1 MALVGNISG
10 SGGVSNTIG
19 ITGSLIVANP
29 GLGLFPSLPGPD
41 VAFFVSGNIAP
52 RAPGSPAASP
62 DYSVRGT
69 TVFGGDVV
77 VSGTL
82 FGGSP
87 LYIGDQIIARNGLV
101 VTGTVSMVNGLSGSL
116 TKLTDGTSYLIAGT
130 NVTITTG
137 SSGAVTISSTGGGG
151 GGSNFFTETSNR
163 VIYNSGTVAFTGA
176 RTGETITAA
185 SDKGADV
192 VFYFSGSTAGDATSL
207 FGGNVVTSGSI
218 VTKTSTGSPSV
229 SLGVNGTVSG
239 SGTFS
244 VGGDILVQGSI
255 KATDGTTAITLAT
268 STGDVTL
275 AGDLA
280 VNGATS
286 ADITTTTTTAT
297 VFNTTATT
305 VSIAGGA
312 TTATN
317 IGNASGLTTI
327 AGDLKVAGNDIQSST
342 GATAI
347 TLSGGN
353 VIIPGDLTVN
363 GTTTT
368 VNTDNLVVKDQ
379 LIYIASS
386 SAAGTVT
393 YGGLAIASGSGTAD
407 QALVFVKDGTGATS
421 LWSAGRQDVN
431 SGSATTNAGLTY
443 MPVRASSFEMGGT
456 PGAAVTADSAYVSS
470 SDAQNVLVNHK
481 SSTTFTKS
489 GTAIV
494 QIADLSG
501 EGMITGNSAISTIS
515 SLWVSGTSVN
525 MAHTLTAA
533 AGPVP
538 HGIKIVGGGVE
549 GGSLRITT
557 SGVTPTLNINAHN
570 GQNQSRAL
578 IASGSTVTINA
589 ASSTTSDGVTIQGAG
604 TSLARFWGSST
615 NTEIDLLGSS
625 NNVIDGTGNASGEL
639 SLSGS
644 NINLKHGVAGGAAVK
659 LVRGNTTY
667 GEIQY
672 APDGSRTYTQF
683 NSLLNSSFASNV
695 RIGTAVNGANSGII
709 NLSGS
714 LVEIL
719 AGQGAGFQTL
729 GAATTYLTVQS
740 GSYTTP
746 LATAL
751 NFAKIEAGL
760 VNNLLVGSQGV
771 TVVSGTNGIRM
782 NVGGGNTVAMQSHGT
797 AFLTFASGSGV
808 DNSVTIAPVG
818 ATTANLLNTVA
829 TTVNF
834 AGAAT
839 TLAIATTPT
848 TTQTVNLATGV
859 TSTGNT
865 KTINLG
871 TGGAAGSTTNIVL
884 GSTAGGGTITANEN
898 LVPGAANTYDLGAV
912 DNRWRNI
919 YTGDLHLK
927 NDRGNWTIVEEAEFL
942 SITNNLN
949 GKRYKFVLEEI

>member
-29 GLGLFPSLPGPD
+29 GLGLFPGLPGPD

-52 RAPGSPAASP
+52 RSPGSPAASP
-62 DYSVRGT
+62 DYAVRGT

-87 LYIGDQIIARNGLV
+87 LYLGDQVIARNGLV

-116 TKLTDGTSYLIAGT
+116 TKLADGTSYLVAGT
-130 NVTITTG
+130 NVTIVSNSNG
-137 SSGAVTISSTGGGG
+137 SVTISSTAAGGGG
-151 GGSNFFTETSNR
+151 GGSNFFTETSLG

-176 RTGETITAA
+176 RTGESIDAA
-185 SDKGADV
+185 SDKGTDV
-192 VFYFSGSTAGDATSL
+192 VFYFSGSTAGDATTL

-218 VTKTSTGSPSV
+218 STGGNIEVKGGNITTNQTNFNLLNSV
-229 SLGVNGTVSG
+229 TTLNVGTGATTVNIGQASNAINVAGNLDVNGTTDLAGAVTLSG
-239 SGTFS
+239 NAQTVTHSGTGNLTIVS
-244 VGGDILVQGSI
+244 
-255 KATDGTTAITLAT
+255 T
-268 STGDVTL
+268 TGDVL
-275 AGDLA
+275 VEG
-280 VNGATS
+280 
-286 ADITTTTTTAT
+286 TT
-297 VFNTTATT
+297 F
-305 VSIAGGA
+305 S
-312 TTATN
+312 
-317 IGNASGLTTI
+317 GN
-327 AGDLKVAGNDIQSST
+327 
-342 GATAI
+342 
-347 TLSGGN
+347 N
-353 VIIPGDLTVN
+353 VTIPGNLTVN

-431 SGSATTNAGLTY
+431 SGTATTNTGLTY

-456 PGAAVTADSAYVSS
+456 PGSAVAAGSAYLSS
-470 SDAQNVLVNHK
+470 SDALNVLVNHTAT
-481 SSTTFTKS
+481 TTFTKS

-494 QIADLSG
+494 QITDNSG
-501 EGMITGNSAISTIS
+501 QGMITGNSAIDTIA
-515 SLWVSGTSVN
+515 SLWASGSTVN
-525 MAHTLTAA
+525 MAHTLAPA
-533 AGPVP
+533 EGPVP

-570 GQNQSRAL
+570 GTNQAQAL
-578 IASGSTVTINA
+578 VISGSAVSINA
-589 ASSTTSDGVTIQGAG
+589 ATSNNTNGVLIRGAG
-604 TSLARFWGSST
+604 TPLARFFGSST
-615 NTEIDLLGSS
+615 NAEIDLLGTTD
-625 NNVIDGTGNASGEL
+625 NLIDGTGNAAGEL

-644 NINLKHGVAGGAAVK
+644 NVNLKHGVAGGAAVK
-659 LVRGNTTY
+659 LVRGNTPY
-667 GEIQY
+667 GEIEY

-683 NSLLNSSFASNV
+683 NSLTDGGASNV
-695 RIGTAVNGANSGII
+695 RIGTAVNGANTGII

-714 LVEIL
+714 LVEVL
-719 AGQGAGFQTL
+719 AGNGAQFQTL
-729 GAATTYLTVQS
+729 GQATTYLTVTS
-740 GSYTTP
+740 GSYVTP
-746 LATAL
+746 PGTAL
-751 NFAKIEAGL
+751 NFAKIEAGS
-760 VNNLLVGSQGV
+760 VNNLLLGSQGV
-771 TVVSGTNGIRM
+771 TSVSGSAVRL
-782 NVGGGNTVAMQSHGT
+782 NVTTGQSVTMQTDGT
-797 AFLTFASGSGV
+797 GFLSFSSGST
-808 DNSVTIAPVG
+808 NAITIAALT
-818 ATTANLLNTVA
+818 ATTANLLNTVT

-839 TLAIATTPT
+839 TLAIAAAPT
-848 TTQTVNLATGV
+848 TTQGVNIATGV

-884 GSTAGGGTITANEN
+884 GSTLGGGTITANEN

-942 SITNNLN
+942 SITNNLS

>member
-29 GLGLFPSLPGPD
+29 GLGLFPGLPGPD

-52 RAPGSPAASP
+52 RSPGSPAASP
-62 DYSVRGT
+62 DYAVRGT

-87 LYIGDQIIARNGLV
+87 LYIGDQVIARNGLV

-116 TKLTDGTSYLIAGT
+116 TKLADGTSYLVAGT
-130 NVTITTG
+130 NVTIVSNSNG
-137 SSGAVTISSTGGGG
+137 SVTISSTAAGGG
-151 GGSNFFTETSNR
+151 GGSNFFTETSLG

-176 RTGETITAA
+176 RTDLTSITAA
-185 SDKGADV
+185 SDKGTDV
-192 VFYFSGSTAGDATSL
+192 VFYFSGSTAGDATTL

-218 VTKTSTGSPSV
+218 STGGNIEVKGGNITTNQTNFNLLNSV
-229 SLGVNGTVSG
+229 TTLNVGTGATTVNIGQASNAINVAGNLDVNGTTDLAGAVTLSG
-239 SGTFS
+239 NAQTVTHSGTGNLTIVS
-244 VGGDILVQGSI
+244 
-255 KATDGTTAITLAT
+255 T
-268 STGDVTL
+268 TGDVL
-275 AGDLA
+275 VEG
-280 VNGATS
+280 
-286 ADITTTTTTAT
+286 TT
-297 VFNTTATT
+297 F
-305 VSIAGGA
+305 S
-312 TTATN
+312 
-317 IGNASGLTTI
+317 GN
-327 AGDLKVAGNDIQSST
+327 
-342 GATAI
+342 
-347 TLSGGN
+347 N
-353 VIIPGDLTVN
+353 VTIPGNLTVN

-379 LIYIASS
+379 LIYIASA

-393 YGGLAIASGSGTAD
+393 YGGIAIASGSGTAD

-431 SGSATTNAGLTY
+431 SGSATTNSGLTY

-456 PGAAVTADSAYVSS
+456 PGSAVAAGSAYLSS
-470 SDAQNVLVNHK
+470 SDALNVLVNHTAT
-481 SSTTFTKS
+481 TTFTKS

-494 QIADLSG
+494 QITDNSG
-501 EGMITGNSAISTIS
+501 QGMITGNSAIDTIA
-515 SLWVSGTSVN
+515 SLWATGSTVN
-525 MAHTLTAA
+525 MAHTLAPA
-533 AGPVP
+533 VGPVP
-538 HGIKIVGGGVE
+538 HGIKIVGGDVE

-557 SGVTPTLNINAHN
+557 SGATPTLNINAHN
-570 GQNQSRAL
+570 GTNQAQAL
-578 IASGSTVTINA
+578 VISGSAVSINA
-589 ASSTTSDGVTIQGAG
+589 ATSNNTNGVLIRGAG
-604 TSLARFWGSST
+604 TPLARFFGGST
-615 NTEIDLLGSS
+615 NAEIDLLGTTD
-625 NNVIDGTGNASGEL
+625 NLIDGTGNAAGEL

-644 NINLKHGVAGGAAVK
+644 NVNLKHGVAGGAAVK

-695 RIGTAVNGANSGII
+695 RIGTAVNGANTGNI

-719 AGQGAGFQTL
+719 ASNGAVFQTR
-729 GAATTYLTVQS
+729 GTATGYLTILS
-740 GSYTTP
+740 GTYSA
-746 LATAL
+746 LANAS
-751 NFAKIEAGL
+751 KIEAPGAGG
-760 VNNLLVGSQGV
+760 NLLLGSQGF
-771 TVVSGTNGIRM
+771 TVVSGSAVRL
-782 NVGGGNTVAMQSHGT
+782 NVTTGQSVTMQTDGT
-797 AFLTFASGSGV
+797 GFLSFSSGST
-808 DNSVTIAPVG
+808 NAITIAAPTS
-818 ATTANLLNTVA
+818 TTANLLDTVT

-848 TTQTVNLATGV
+848 TTQAVNIATGV

-884 GSTAGGGTITANEN
+884 GSTLGGGTITANEN
-898 LVPGAANTYDLGAV
+898 LVPGSPNAYDLGAV

-942 SITNNLN
+942 SITNNLS

>member
-29 GLGLFPSLPGPD
+29 GLGLFPGLPGPD

-52 RAPGSPAASP
+52 RSPGSPAASP
-62 DYSVRGT
+62 DYAVRGT

-87 LYIGDQIIARNGLV
+87 LYIGDQVIARNGLV

-116 TKLTDGTSYLIAGT
+116 TKLADGSSYLIAGT
-130 NVTITTG
+130 NVTIVSNSNG
-137 SSGAVTISSTGGGG
+137 SVTISSTAAGGGG
-151 GGSNFFTETSNR
+151 GGSNFFTETSLG

-176 RTGETITAA
+176 RTGESIDAA
-185 SDKGADV
+185 SDKGTDV
-192 VFYFSGSTAGDATSL
+192 VFYFSGSTAGDATTL

-218 VTKTSTGSPSV
+218 STGGNIEVKGGNITTNQTNFNLLNSV
-229 SLGVNGTVSG
+229 TTLNVGTGATTVNIGQASNAINVAGNLDVNGT
-239 SGTFS
+239 
-244 VGGDILVQGSI
+244 
-255 KATDGTTAITLAT
+255 TD
-268 STGDVTL
+268 L
-275 AGDLA
+275 AGA
-280 VNGATS
+280 V
-286 ADITTTTTTAT
+286 
-297 VFNTTATT
+297 
-305 VSIAGGA
+305 
-312 TTATN
+312 
-317 IGNASGLTTI
+317 
-327 AGDLKVAGNDIQSST
+327 
-342 GATAI
+342 
-347 TLSGGN
+347 TLSGNSQTVTHSGTGN
-353 VIIPGDLTVN
+353 LTISSTSGDVIVEGTTFSGDNVTIPGNLTVN

-368 VNTDNLVVKDQ
+368 VNTANLVVKDQ

-431 SGSATTNAGLTY
+431 SGLATTNSGLTY

-456 PGAAVTADSAYVSS
+456 PGSAVAAGSAYLSS
-470 SDAQNVLVNHK
+470 SDALNVLVNHTAT
-481 SSTTFTKS
+481 TTFTKS

-494 QIADLSG
+494 QITDNSG
-501 EGMITGNSAISTIS
+501 QGMITGNSAIDTIA
-515 SLWVSGTSVN
+515 SLWASGSTVN
-525 MAHTLTAA
+525 MAHTLAPA
-533 AGPVP
+533 VGPVP
-538 HGIKIVGGGVE
+538 HGIKIVGGDVE

-557 SGVTPTLNINAHN
+557 SGATPTLNINAHN
-570 GQNQSRAL
+570 GTNQAQAL
-578 IASGSTVTINA
+578 VISGSAVSINA
-589 ASSTTSDGVTIQGAG
+589 ATSNNTNGVLIRGAG
-604 TSLARFWGSST
+604 TPLARFFGSST
-615 NTEIDLLGSS
+615 NAEIDLLGTTD
-625 NNVIDGTGNASGEL
+625 NLIDGTGNAAGEL

-644 NINLKHGVAGGAAVK
+644 NVNLKHGVAGGAAVK
-659 LVRGNTTY
+659 LVRGNTPY
-667 GEIQY
+667 GEIEY

-683 NSLLNSSFASNV
+683 NSLTDGGASNV
-695 RIGTAVNGANSGII
+695 RIGTAVNGANTGII

-714 LVEIL
+714 LVEVL
-719 AGQGAGFQTL
+719 AGNGAQFQTL
-729 GAATTYLTVQS
+729 GQATTYLTVTS
-740 GSYTTP
+740 GSYVTP
-746 LATAL
+746 PGTAL
-751 NFAKIEAGL
+751 NFAKIEAGS
-760 VNNLLVGSQGV
+760 VNNLLLGSQGV
-771 TVVSGTNGIRM
+771 TSVSGSAVRL
-782 NVGGGNTVAMQSHGT
+782 NVTTGQAVAMQTDGT
-797 AFLTFASGSGV
+797 GFLTFSSGST
-808 DNSVTIAPVG
+808 NAITIAALT
-818 ATTANLLNTVA
+818 ATTANLLNTVT

-839 TLAIATTPT
+839 TLAIAAAPT
-848 TTQTVNLATGV
+848 TTQGVNIATGV

-884 GSTAGGGTITANEN
+884 GSTLGGGTITANEN

-942 SITNNLN
+942 SITNNLS

>member
-29 GLGLFPSLPGPD
+29 GLGLFPGLPGPD

-52 RAPGSPAASP
+52 RSPGSPAASP
-62 DYSVRGT
+62 DYAVRGT

-87 LYIGDQIIARNGLV
+87 LYIGDQVIARNGLV

-116 TKLTDGTSYLIAGT
+116 TKLADGTSYLVAGT
-130 NVTITTG
+130 NVTIVSNSNG
-137 SSGAVTISSTGGGG
+137 SVTISSTAAGGG
-151 GGSNFFTETSNR
+151 GGSNFFTETSLG

-176 RTGETITAA
+176 RTGESIDAA
-185 SDKGADV
+185 SDKGTNV
-192 VFYFSGSTAGDATSL
+192 VFYFSGSTAGDATTL
-207 FGGNVVTSGSI
+207 FGGDVVTSGSI
-218 VTKTSTGSPSV
+218 
-229 SLGVNGTVSG
+229 TVRDAASN
-239 SGTFS
+239 
-244 VGGDILVQGSI
+244 L
-255 KATDGTTAITLAT
+255 AIT
-268 STGDVTL
+268 GDGFGYSYITAGGSYLNLDANNRIIVKKDLQIDGSNIL
-275 AGDLA
+275 AGDSGYPRNIFPDNVTQANL
-280 VNGATS
+280 
-286 ADITTTTTTAT
+286 ITIGG
-297 VFNTTATT
+297 VGGKTT
-305 VSIAGGA
+305 VAGGLEVTGNYISGSA
-312 TTATN
+312 GVNLTLGSGGDVEVEGNLTVTGNN
-317 IGNASGLTTI
+317 I
-327 AGDLKVAGNDIQSST
+327 KSST

-347 TLSGGN
+347 TLSAGN
-353 VIIPGDLTVN
+353 VIIPGNLTVN

-431 SGSATTNAGLTY
+431 SGSATTNTGLTY

-456 PGAAVTADSAYVSS
+456 PGSAAAAGSAYLSS
-470 SDAQNVLVNHK
+470 SDALNVLVNHTAT
-481 SSTTFTKS
+481 TTFTKS

-494 QIADLSG
+494 QITDNG
-501 EGMITGNSAISTIS
+501 GQGMITGNSAIDTIA
-515 SLWVSGTSVN
+515 SLWASGSTVN
-525 MAHTLTAA
+525 MAHTLAPA
-533 AGPVP
+533 VGPVP
-538 HGIKIVGGGVE
+538 HGIKIVGGDVE

-557 SGVTPTLNINAHN
+557 SGATPTLNINAHN
-570 GQNQSRAL
+570 GTNQAQAL
-578 IASGSTVTINA
+578 VISGSAVSINA
-589 ASSTTSDGVTIQGAG
+589 ATSNNTNGVLIRGAG
-604 TSLARFWGSST
+604 TPLARFFGGST
-615 NTEIDLLGSS
+615 NAEIDLLGTTD
-625 NNVIDGTGNASGEL
+625 NLIDGTGNAAGEL

-644 NINLKHGVAGGAAVK
+644 NVNLKHGVAGGAAVK
-659 LVRGNTTY
+659 LVRGNTPY
-667 GEIQY
+667 GEIEY

-683 NSLLNSSFASNV
+683 NSLTDGGASNV
-695 RIGTAVNGANSGII
+695 RIGTAVNGANTGII

-714 LVEIL
+714 LVEVL
-719 AGQGAGFQTL
+719 AGNGAQFQTL
-729 GAATTYLTVQS
+729 GQATTYLTVTS
-740 GSYTTP
+740 GSYVTP
-746 LATAL
+746 PGTAL
-751 NFAKIEAGL
+751 NFAKIEAGS

-771 TVVSGTNGIRM
+771 TAVSGSSVRL
-782 NVGGGNTVAMQSHGT
+782 NVATGQSVAMQTNGSG
-797 AFLTFASGSGV
+797 FLSFSSGST
-808 DNSVTIAPVG
+808 NAITIAAPI
-818 ATTANLLNTVA
+818 ATTANLLDTVT

-848 TTQTVNLATGV
+848 TTQAVNIATGV

-884 GSTAGGGTITANEN
+884 GSTLGGGTITANEN

-942 SITNNLN
+942 SITNNLS

>member
-10 SGGVSNTIG
+10 SGGISNTIG
-19 ITGSLIVANP
+19 ITGSLIIANP
-29 GLGLFPSLPGPD
+29 GLATFPGFPGTD
-41 VAFFVSGNIAP
+41 TVFFVSGAIDGKA
-52 RAPGSPAASP
+52 AGSRTVA
-62 DYSVRGT
+62 
-69 TVFGGDVV
+69 VFGGDVV
-77 VSGTL
+77 
-82 FGGSP
+82 
-87 LYIGDQIIARNGLV
+87 A
-101 VTGTVSMVNGLSGSL
+101 SGSI
-116 TKLTDGTSYLIAGT
+116 TVGTGSVKLTSNDIQFDGFGT
-130 NVTITTG
+130 RIEK
-137 SSGAVTISSTGGGG
+137 SGNSLKFFDASNTGGLTLSQLNAGG
-151 GGSNFFTETSNR
+151 GGSGTNFFTETSLG

-176 RTGETITAA
+176 RTGEAITAA

-192 VFYFSGSTAGDATSL
+192 VFYFSGSTAGDSTSL

-312 TTATN
+312 TAATN

-327 AGDLKVAGNDIQSST
+327 AGDLKVAGNNIKSST

-393 YGGLAIASGSGTAD
+393 YGGLAIASGSGTTN

-431 SGSATTNAGLTY
+431 SGSATTNEGLTY

-456 PGAAVTADSAYVSS
+456 PGSAVAAGSAYLSS
-470 SDAQNVLVNHK
+470 SDALNVLINHTAT
-481 SSTTFTKS
+481 TTFTKA
-489 GTAIV
+489 GTAIA
-494 QIADLSG
+494 QITDFSG
-501 EGMITGNSAISTIS
+501 EGMITGNSAVDTIA

-525 MAHTLTAA
+525 MAHTLAA
-533 AGPVP
+533 AGGPVP
-538 HGIKIVGGGVE
+538 NAIKIFGGDVE

-570 GQNQSRAL
+570 GTNQPRAL
-578 IASGSTVTINA
+578 VVSGSAISINA
-589 ASSTTSDGVTIQGAG
+589 ASSTTSDGVLIQGAG
-604 TSLARFWGSST
+604 SGLARFGGSAT
-615 NTEIDLLGSS
+615 NTFINLLGTVD
-625 NNVIDGTGNASGEL
+625 NLIDATTAGSGNREL

-644 NINLKHGVAGGAAVK
+644 NVNLKHGVAGGAAIT
-659 LVRGNTTY
+659 LQRGNTKY

-672 APDGSRTYTQF
+672 ASDGSRTYTQF
-683 NSLLNSSFASNV
+683 NSLLNSAVASNV

-714 LVEIL
+714 LVEVL
-719 AGQGAGFQTL
+719 AGNGAQFQTL
-729 GAATTYLTVQS
+729 GQATTYLTVTS

-751 NFAKIEAGL
+751 NFAKIEAGSI
-760 VNNLLVGSQGV
+760 NNLLVGSQGV

-848 TTQTVNLATGV
+848 TTQNVNIATGV

-942 SITNNLN
+942 SITNNLS

>member
-29 GLGLFPSLPGPD
+29 GLGLFPGLPGPD

-52 RAPGSPAASP
+52 RSPGSPAASP
-62 DYSVRGT
+62 DYAVRGT

-87 LYIGDQIIARNGLV
+87 LYIGDQVIARNGLV

-116 TKLTDGTSYLIAGT
+116 TKLADGTSYLVAGT
-130 NVTITTG
+130 NVTIVSNSNG
-137 SSGAVTISSTGGGG
+137 SVTISSTAAGGGG
-151 GGSNFFTETSNR
+151 AGSNFFTETSLG

-176 RTGETITAA
+176 RTGESIDAA
-185 SDKGADV
+185 SDKGTDV
-192 VFYFSGSTAGDATSL
+192 VFYFSGSTAGDATTL

-218 VTKTSTGSPSV
+218 STGGNIEVKGGNITTNQTNFNLLNSV
-229 SLGVNGTVSG
+229 TTLNVGTGATTVNIGQASNAINVAGNLDVNGTTDLAGAVTLSG
-239 SGTFS
+239 NAQTVTHSGTGNLTIVS
-244 VGGDILVQGSI
+244 
-255 KATDGTTAITLAT
+255 T
-268 STGDVTL
+268 TGDVL
-275 AGDLA
+275 VEG
-280 VNGATS
+280 
-286 ADITTTTTTAT
+286 TT
-297 VFNTTATT
+297 F
-305 VSIAGGA
+305 S
-312 TTATN
+312 
-317 IGNASGLTTI
+317 GN
-327 AGDLKVAGNDIQSST
+327 
-342 GATAI
+342 
-347 TLSGGN
+347 N
-353 VIIPGDLTVN
+353 VTIPGNLTVN

-379 LIYIASS
+379 LIYIASA

-393 YGGLAIASGSGTAD
+393 YGGIAIASGSGTAD

-431 SGSATTNAGLTY
+431 SGSATTNTGLTY

-456 PGAAVTADSAYVSS
+456 PGSAVAAGSAYLSS
-470 SDAQNVLVNHK
+470 SDALNVLVNHTAT
-481 SSTTFTKS
+481 TTFTKS

-494 QIADLSG
+494 QITDNSG
-501 EGMITGNSAISTIS
+501 QGMITGNSAIDTIA
-515 SLWVSGTSVN
+515 SLWASGSTVN
-525 MAHTLTAA
+525 MAHTLAPA
-533 AGPVP
+533 EGPVP

-570 GQNQSRAL
+570 GTNQAQAL
-578 IASGSTVTINA
+578 VISGSAVSINA
-589 ASSTTSDGVTIQGAG
+589 ATSNNTNGVLIRGAG
-604 TSLARFWGSST
+604 TPLARFFGSST
-615 NTEIDLLGSS
+615 NAEIDLLGTTD
-625 NNVIDGTGNASGEL
+625 NLIDGTGNAAGEL

-644 NINLKHGVAGGAAVK
+644 NVNLKHGVAGGAAVK
-659 LVRGNTTY
+659 LVRGNTPY
-667 GEIQY
+667 GEIEY

-683 NSLLNSSFASNV
+683 NSLTDGGASNV
-695 RIGTAVNGANSGII
+695 RIGTAVNGANTGII

-714 LVEIL
+714 LVEVL
-719 AGQGAGFQTL
+719 AGNGAQFQTL
-729 GAATTYLTVQS
+729 GQATAYLNVTS
-740 GSYTTP
+740 GSYVTP
-746 LATAL
+746 LGTAL
-751 NFAKIEAGL
+751 NFAKIEAGS

-771 TVVSGTNGIRM
+771 TVVSGSSVRL
-782 NVGGGNTVAMQSHGT
+782 NVTTGQSVAMQTDGT
-797 AFLTFASGSGV
+797 GFLTFSSGST
-808 DNSVTIAPVG
+808 NAITIAALT
-818 ATTANLLNTVA
+818 ATTANLLNTVS

-848 TTQTVNLATGV
+848 TTQDVNIATGV

-884 GSTAGGGTITANEN
+884 GSTLGGGTITANEN

-942 SITNNLN
+942 SITNNLS

>member
-29 GLGLFPSLPGPD
+29 GLGLFPGLPGPD

-52 RAPGSPAASP
+52 RSPGSPAASP
-62 DYSVRGT
+62 DYAVRGT

-87 LYIGDQIIARNGLV
+87 LYIGDQVIARNGLV

-116 TKLTDGTSYLIAGT
+116 TKLADGSSYLVAGT
-130 NVTITTG
+130 NVTIVSNSNG
-137 SSGAVTISSTGGGG
+137 SVTISSTAAGGG
-151 GGSNFFTETSNR
+151 GGSNFFTETSLG

-176 RTGETITAA
+176 RTGESIDAA
-185 SDKGADV
+185 SDKGTDV
-192 VFYFSGSTAGDATSL
+192 VFYFSGSTAGDATTL

-218 VTKTSTGSPSV
+218 STGGNIEVKGGNITTNQTNFNLLNSV
-229 SLGVNGTVSG
+229 TTLNVGTSATTVNIGQASNAINVAGNLDVNGT
-239 SGTFS
+239 
-244 VGGDILVQGSI
+244 
-255 KATDGTTAITLAT
+255 TD
-268 STGDVTL
+268 L
-275 AGDLA
+275 AGA
-280 VNGATS
+280 V
-286 ADITTTTTTAT
+286 
-297 VFNTTATT
+297 
-305 VSIAGGA
+305 
-312 TTATN
+312 
-317 IGNASGLTTI
+317 
-327 AGDLKVAGNDIQSST
+327 
-342 GATAI
+342 
-347 TLSGGN
+347 TLSGNSQTVTHSGTGN
-353 VIIPGDLTVN
+353 LTISSTSGDVIVEGTTFSGDNVTIPGNLTVN

-393 YGGLAIASGSGTAD
+393 YGGLAIASGSGTTN

-431 SGSATTNAGLTY
+431 SGSATTNTGLTY

-456 PGAAVTADSAYVSS
+456 PGSAVAAGSAYLSS
-470 SDAQNVLVNHK
+470 SDALNVLVNHTAT
-481 SSTTFTKS
+481 TTFTKS

-494 QIADLSG
+494 QITDNSG
-501 EGMITGNSAISTIS
+501 QGMITGNSAIDTIA
-515 SLWVSGTSVN
+515 SLWASGSTVN
-525 MAHTLTAA
+525 MAHTLAPA
-533 AGPVP
+533 VGPVP
-538 HGIKIVGGGVE
+538 HGIKIVGGDVE

-557 SGVTPTLNINAHN
+557 SGATPTLNINAHN
-570 GQNQSRAL
+570 GTNQAQAL
-578 IASGSTVTINA
+578 VISGSAVSINA
-589 ASSTTSDGVTIQGAG
+589 ATSNNTNGVLIRGAG
-604 TSLARFWGSST
+604 TPLARFFGGST
-615 NTEIDLLGSS
+615 NAEIDLLGTTD
-625 NNVIDGTGNASGEL
+625 NLIDGTGNAAGEL

-644 NINLKHGVAGGAAVK
+644 NVNLKHGVAGGAAVK
-659 LVRGNTTY
+659 LVRGNTPY
-667 GEIQY
+667 GEIEY

-683 NSLLNSSFASNV
+683 NSLTDGGASNV
-695 RIGTAVNGANSGII
+695 RIGTAVNGANTGII

-714 LVEIL
+714 LVEVL
-719 AGQGAGFQTL
+719 AGNGAQFQTL
-729 GAATTYLTVQS
+729 GQATTYLTVSS
-740 GSYTTP
+740 GSYVTP
-746 LATAL
+746 AATLANA
-751 NFAKIEAGL
+751 AKIESATGG
-760 VNNLLVGSQGV
+760 NILLGSQGA
-771 TVVSGTNGIRM
+771 TVVSGSSVRF
-782 NVGGGNTVAMQSHGT
+782 NVAGPSTVAMQSHGT
-797 AFLTFASGSGV
+797 SFLTFASGSGTS
-808 DNSVTIAPVG
+808 NSVTIAPVG

-834 AGAAT
+834 AGAAS
-839 TLAIATTPT
+839 TLEIADDVTSGQLIKIGAGATT
-848 TTQTVNLATGV
+848 
-859 TSTGNT
+859 TSNT
-865 KTINLG
+865 KTIEIG
-871 TGGAAGSTTNIVL
+871 TGGLASSTTNIVL

-942 SITNNLN
+942 SITNNLS